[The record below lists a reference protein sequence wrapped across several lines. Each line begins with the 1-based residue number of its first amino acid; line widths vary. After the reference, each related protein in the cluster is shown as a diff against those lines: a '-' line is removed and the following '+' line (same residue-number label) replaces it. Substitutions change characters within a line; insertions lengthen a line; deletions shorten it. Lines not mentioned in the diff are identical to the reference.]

1 MTGRNSLH
9 YCYDVSYQCWFASE
23 EAKIYCNNFNSSNA
37 VVCSHLILA
46 YTVRLAIMNAV
57 ELERKGWFL
66 FFYLYWGNV
75 VLWLKRTSTK
85 KLANRIS
92 YQIWYKGCLKGKF
105 GRGVQI
111 CEGGPY
117 PLADLDRG
125 SKSAGGPN
133 PLWHRIS
140 VCRKGWMDWYVCE
153 IHSSDIFYDRRLSVR
168 RSYPCCT
175 LQYYGTCFKVFGAD
189 VLFLTCQ
196 TELFVRRL
204 INLVA
209 I

>member
-57 ELERKGWFL
+57 ELERNGWGF

-105 GRGVQI
+105 GRGVQT
-111 CEGGPY
+111 CEGGSISCSGF
-117 PLADLDRG
+117 G
-125 SKSAGGPN
+125 SGVQIRCDTR
-133 PLWHRIS
+133 WDF
-140 VCRKGWMDWYVCE
+140 VTKGN
-153 IHSSDIFYDRRLSVR
+153 IFMCARY
-168 RSYPCCT
+168 
-175 LQYYGTCFKVFGAD
+175 FF
-189 VLFLTCQ
+189 F
-196 TELFVRRL
+196 F
-204 INLVA
+204 
-209 I
+209 

>member
-57 ELERKGWFL
+57 ELEQNGCSCF

-85 KLANRIS
+85 KLANIIS
-92 YQIWYKGCLKGKF
+92 YQIWYKRCLKGKF
-105 GRGVQI
+105 GRGGGGPNLRRGVQI
-111 CEGGPY
+111 CEGGSIS
-117 PLADLDRG
+117 ASGFGITQGNDLIF
-125 SKSAGGPN
+125 SITKPT
-133 PLWHRIS
+133 
-140 VCRKGWMDWYVCE
+140 
-153 IHSSDIFYDRRLSVR
+153 SSTSERF
-168 RSYPCCT
+168 
-175 LQYYGTCFKVFGAD
+175 
-189 VLFLTCQ
+189 
-196 TELFVRRL
+196 
-204 INLVA
+204 N
-209 I
+209 

>member
-57 ELERKGWFL
+57 ELERNGGFF

-75 VLWLKRTSTK
+75 VVWLKRTSTK
-85 KLANRIS
+85 KLANRIRN
-92 YQIWYKGCLKGKF
+92 QIWYKGCLKGNF
-105 GRGVQI
+105 GRGSKSAKG
-111 CEGGPY
+111 GGPY
-117 PLADLDRG
+117 PLADLDQGGPNPQGVQIRRG

-133 PLWHRIS
+133 PQGVQIR
-140 VCRKGWMDWYVCE
+140 CDTG
-153 IHSSDIFYDRRLSVR
+153 SSSTPWLHFFLS
-168 RSYPCCT
+168 
-175 LQYYGTCFKVFGAD
+175 Q
-189 VLFLTCQ
+189 
-196 TELFVRRL
+196 L
-204 INLVA
+204 ICLRPVENF
-209 I
+209 

>member
-9 YCYDVSYQCWFASE
+9 YFYDVSYQCWFASE
-23 EAKIYCNNFNSSNA
+23 EAKIYCNNFNNSNA

-57 ELERKGWFL
+57 ELERNDCCCFF

-105 GRGVQI
+105 GL
-111 CEGGPY
+111 GPN
-117 PLADLDRG
+117 PW
-125 SKSAGGPN
+125 GGPN
-133 PLWHRIS
+133 PLWHRQI
-140 VCRKGWMDWYVCE
+140 RKTKRSSSYVSYYNTILNLNDWRSQNL
-153 IHSSDIFYDRRLSVR
+153 IDFKRLCLQ
-168 RSYPCCT
+168 RSPKT
-175 LQYYGTCFKVFGAD
+175 TG
-189 VLFLTCQ
+189 
-196 TELFVRRL
+196 
-204 INLVA
+204 INF
-209 I
+209 